1 LTYFSNEVI
10 NSFSISADGRH
21 IVFEMRNTVR
31 SPYES
36 DLWLLDRLNPADTCA
51 LPPVAIE

>member
-1 LTYFSNEVI
+1 MTYFSNEVI

-36 DLWLLDRLNPADTCA
+36 DLWILDRLNPADTCA